1 MLSCEGGLFTI
12 SSQVLQSGQRNVSAS
27 VQGFL
32 VKGLPVIRKGDD
44 IASLIESLFELQDGD
59 ILCIASTVVAK
70 SEGRFRRLED
80 YNPSPR
86 ARELAQISGKDPR
99 FVQAI
104 LDESEDIILDRPFLL
119 MKTKFGHTCINAGID
134 WSNVGEGR
142 MLLLPE
148 NPTASAESIR
158 NRLSR
163 DCAVII
169 TDTSSR
175 PFRCG
180 VTGIAIGWS
189 GIGAWRDWR
198 GIADMHGKVLEITLE
213 SIVDEIAGMANLL
226 IGEAGDG
233 TPVAVIRGL
242 KYPKTGGELFMQEDQ
257 DIIRRHLKR

>member
-1 MLSCEGGLFTI
+1 LI
-12 SSQVLQSGQRNVSAS
+12 SSQVAQADQRKVSAS

-32 VKGLPVIRKGDD
+32 VKGLPVIREGDD
-44 IASLIESLFELQDGD
+44 LASLIESLFKLQDGD
-59 ILCIASTVVAK
+59 VLCIASTIVAK

-80 YNPSPR
+80 YDPSSR
-86 ARELAQISGKDPR
+86 ARELARISGKDPR

-104 LDESEDIILDRPFLL
+104 LDESEDILLDRPFLL

-134 WSNVGEGR
+134 WSNVGEGM

-148 NPTASAESIR
+148 NPTSSAERIR
-158 NRLSR
+158 SRLSV

-189 GIGAWRDWR
+189 GIGAWKDWR
-198 GIADMHGKVLEITLE
+198 GETDMHGKVLEITLE
-213 SIVDEIAGMANLL
+213 SIIDEIAGMANLL

-233 TPVAVIRGL
+233 TPAAVIRGL
-242 KYPKTGGELFMQEDQ
+242 KYPKAGGDLFMSEDP
-257 DIIRRHLKR
+257 DIIRRNLKR